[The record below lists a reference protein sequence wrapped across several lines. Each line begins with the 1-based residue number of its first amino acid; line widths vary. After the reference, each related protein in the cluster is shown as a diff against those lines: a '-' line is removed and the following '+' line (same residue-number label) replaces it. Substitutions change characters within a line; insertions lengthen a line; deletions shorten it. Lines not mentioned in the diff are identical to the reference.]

1 MLCKVSK
8 PPTSNI
14 YPTFFQVAT
23 SWKPFDPLQMNMF
36 PSKET
41 NQLQFQEV
49 VSWLPSIHAHVNCLP
64 KFQIQANPYSH
75 TIANVHPIVQVPANC
90 LLYFYSHTSL
100 VQLATNGTSDVENDL
115 LFELEVER
123 FIAHAKRLNAKK
135 KWEEEVTRLRIEVE
149 CEKLKNKQLMEEL
162 ERFRAT
168 VSKHFE
174 FEPSF

>member
-1 MLCKVSK
+1 
-8 PPTSNI
+8 
-14 YPTFFQVAT
+14 
-23 SWKPFDPLQMNMF
+23 
-36 PSKET
+36 
-41 NQLQFQEV
+41 
-49 VSWLPSIHAHVNCLP
+49 
-64 KFQIQANPYSH
+64 
-75 TIANVHPIVQVPANC
+75 
-90 LLYFYSHTSL
+90 
-100 VQLATNGTSDVENDL
+100 
-115 LFELEVER
+115 LEVER